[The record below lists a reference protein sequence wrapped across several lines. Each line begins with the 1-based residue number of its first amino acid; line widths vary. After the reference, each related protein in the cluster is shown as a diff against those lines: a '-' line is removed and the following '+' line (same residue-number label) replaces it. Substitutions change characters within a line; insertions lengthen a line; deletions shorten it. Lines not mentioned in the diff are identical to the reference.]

1 MFVRLF
7 LSLLQKTKVILI
19 ELQWFFITHKAFS
32 RHSIFYLCQK
42 IKTPFMSKSRYIQL
56 ILILGSLTALGPFSI
71 DMYLP
76 GFAGIAADLNTTV
89 ANVSMTLSSYFIGI
103 SAGQLLYGPLLDRFG
118 RKKPL
123 FIGLLVYILASLGCV
138 YVIDIDTFIG
148 LRFIQAIGSCAATVA
163 SVSMVRD
170 LFPVKDIPKVFSLL
184 MLVVGLSPMLAPTVG
199 GYVTEYYSWHT
210 VFFILMCMGIVIL
223 LAAQLGLPNSFQPD
237 KTISLKPKPII
248 TNFINIIKEPQ
259 FYTYAFTGAIAFSGL
274 FTYVAASPI
283 LFMDI
288 FKVDAKT
295 YGWIFAFMSLSF
307 IGSSQLNS
315 VLLKR
320 FSSEQMI
327 YSALILQSVISIL
340 FLVLALNNL
349 LGLYETI
356 TMLFLFLGCLGTSNP
371 NTASL
376 TLAPFSRNAGSASAL
391 MGAIQLGLGA
401 LASFAVGVFVKD
413 TISPMVVI
421 MTTTTLLA
429 FLILKIGKRNIKKTI
444 AIEEEITIVP

>member
-1 MFVRLF
+1 V
-7 LSLLQKTKVILI
+7 LQFGAKASKV
-19 ELQWFFITHKAFS
+19 
-32 RHSIFYLCQK
+32 YLCKKLKQIIMTDSPMTK
-42 IKTPFMSKSRYIQL
+42 KKYIKL

-76 GFAGIAADLNTTV
+76 GFSGIAKDLNTSV
-89 ANVSMTLSSYFIGI
+89 ANVSMTLSSYFVGI

-138 YVIDIDTFIG
+138 FVTDIDTFIG
-148 LRFIQAIGSCAATVA
+148 LRFIQAVGSCAATVA

-199 GYVTEYYSWHT
+199 GYITADYGWHT
-210 VFFILMCMGIVIL
+210 VFFILMCMGILIL
-223 LAAQLGLPNSFQPD
+223 LAAQILLPNTFKPD
-237 KTISLKPKPII
+237 TSISLKPRPII

-259 FYTYAFTGAIAFSGL
+259 FYTYAFTGAVAFSGL

-295 YGWIFAFMSLSF
+295 YGWIFAFMSLSL
-307 IGSSQLNS
+307 ISGSQLNS
-315 VLLKR
+315 VLLNK
-320 FSSEQMI
+320 FKSEQMI
-327 YSALILQSVISIL
+327 FGALITQAIISIV
-340 FLVLALNNL
+340 FLILALNNL

-356 TMLFLFLGCLGTSNP
+356 AMLFLFLSCLGISNP
-371 NTASL
+371 NTAGL

-401 LASFAVGVFVKD
+401 LASFTVGFFLKD
-413 TISPMVVI
+413 SMLPMVVI
-421 MTTTTLLA
+421 MTATTVLAVVILTL
-429 FLILKIGKRNIKKTI
+429 GKRSIKKTI
-444 AIEEEITIVP
+444 TTSEDDEIIVVH

>member
-1 MFVRLF
+1 MTTNTTI
-7 LSLLQKTKVILI
+7 TK
-19 ELQWFFITHKAFS
+19 KK
-32 RHSIFYLCQK
+32 Y
-42 IKTPFMSKSRYIQL
+42 IKL

-76 GFAGIAADLNTTV
+76 GFAGIAKDLNTSV

-123 FIGLLVYILASLGCV
+123 FIGLLVYIAASLGCV
-138 YVIDIDTFIG
+138 FVTDIDTFIG
-148 LRFIQAIGSCAATVA
+148 LRFIQAVGSCAATVA

-170 LFPVKDIPKVFSLL
+170 LFPVKDIPKVFSML
-184 MLVVGLSPMLAPTVG
+184 MLVVGLSPMLAPTIG
-199 GYVTEYYSWHT
+199 GYVTEDYGWHT

-223 LAAQLGLPNSFQPD
+223 IAAQIILPNTYLPD
-237 KTISLKPKPII
+237 TSISLKPKPII
-248 TNFINIIKEPQ
+248 TNFIKILKEPQ
-259 FYTYAFTGAIAFSGL
+259 FYTYSFAGAIAFSGL

-307 IGSSQLNS
+307 ISASQLNS
-315 VLLKR
+315 LLLRK
-320 FSSEQMI
+320 FNSEQMI
-327 YSALILQSVISIL
+327 LGALLSQTAISVLFLILAV
-340 FLVLALNNL
+340 NDL

-356 TMLFLFLGCLGTSNP
+356 TMLFLFLACLGISNP
-371 NTASL
+371 NTAGL
-376 TLAPFSRNAGSASAL
+376 TLAPFARNAGSASAL

-401 LASFAVGVFVKD
+401 FASFAVGIFV
-413 TISPMVVI
+413 TNSMLPMVMI
-421 MTTTTLLA
+421 MTVSTVLA
-429 FLILKIGKRNIKKTI
+429 LFILILGKRNIKK
-444 AIEEEITIVP
+444 IVTNSADE

>member
-1 MFVRLF
+1 M
-7 LSLLQKTKVILI
+7 TK
-19 ELQWFFITHKAFS
+19 AN
-32 RHSIFYLCQK
+32 Y
-42 IKTPFMSKSRYIQL
+42 IKL

-76 GFAGIAADLNTTV
+76 GFSGIAADLNTTV

-123 FIGLLVYILASLGCV
+123 FIGLLVYILASFGCV
-138 YVIDIDTFIG
+138 YVTDIDTFII
-148 LRFIQAIGSCAATVA
+148 LRFIQAIGSCAAAVA

-170 LFPVKDIPKVFSLL
+170 LFPVKEIPKVFSLL

-199 GYVTEYYSWHT
+199 GYVTEYYGWHT

-223 LAAQLGLPNSFQPD
+223 IAAQIGLPNSYEPD
-237 KTISLKPKPII
+237 HSISLKPKPII
-248 TNFINIIKEPQ
+248 SNFISIVKEPQ

-288 FKVDAKT
+288 FKIDAKT

-327 YSALILQSVISIL
+327 YSALISQSVISIL

-356 TMLFLFLGCLGTSNP
+356 AMLFLFLGCLGISNP
-371 NTASL
+371 NTAGL
-376 TLAPFSRNAGSASAL
+376 TLAPFAKNAGSASAL
-391 MGAIQLGLGA
+391 MGAIQLGMGA

-413 TISPMVVI
+413 SMIPMVVI
-421 MTTTTLLA
+421 MTTTTLVA
-429 FLILKIGKRNIKKTI
+429 FFILQIGKKNIKKTI
-444 AIEEEITIVP
+444 AIIEE